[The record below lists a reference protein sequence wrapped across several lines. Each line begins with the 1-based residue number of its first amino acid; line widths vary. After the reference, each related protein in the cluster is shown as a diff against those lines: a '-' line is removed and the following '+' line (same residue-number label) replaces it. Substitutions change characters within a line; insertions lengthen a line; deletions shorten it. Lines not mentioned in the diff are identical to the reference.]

1 MAVDRSRTRVRVGLI
16 GLGRMGQIHA
26 ASLASRAPSAELVC
40 VVDADE
46 ARAVEVA
53 ARHGVAWS
61 TDPDHVLNDPTI
73 AAIAIA
79 TPTATHSDLVVRAAR
94 AGKDIFCEKPVSLD
108 RAATLVALDAVAAA
122 GVKLQIG
129 FHRRFDPDWVAV
141 HERIAAGELGTPYLF
156 RTSLRDMRAPPVE
169 YLAGSGGFFLDVTIH
184 DLDVARWLVGEVV
197 QISAH
202 GASVSDPAFA
212 AAGDMDTAVVVLHF
226 ENGAL
231 GVIDGSR
238 CAGYGY
244 ECSTELMG
252 SAATARIDNPRLCN
266 YEWRTPGWAAQEMP
280 RDFEQRYPTAY
291 ALELEAFATC
301 VRDDT
306 APRVTGLDGLAAFDL
321 ASAADLSW
329 RRGLPVTVRPVH
341 EADGVRYGVDVSPER

>member
-1 MAVDRSRTRVRVGLI
+1 MAVDSTRVRVGLI

-26 ASLASRAPSAELVC
+26 AALAWRCPSAELAC
-40 VVDADE
+40 VVDADG
-46 ARAVEVA
+46 ARAKEVA

-61 TDPDHVLNDPTI
+61 TDPEHVFDDPTI
-73 AAIAIA
+73 AAVAIA
-79 TPTATHSDLVVRAAR
+79 TPTATHADLVVRAAG
-94 AGKDIFCEKPVSLD
+94 AGKHVFCEKPVSLD
-108 RAATLVALDAVAAA
+108 RSATLAALAAVAEAE
-122 GVKLQIG
+122 VKLQIG
-129 FHRRFDPDWVAV
+129 FHRRFDPDWAAV
-141 HERIAAGELGTPYLF
+141 HDRIVAGELGAPYLF
-156 RTSLRDMRAPPVE
+156 RTSLRDMRAPRVE

-212 AAGDMDTAVVVLHF
+212 AAGDMDTSVVVLHF

-244 ECSTELMG
+244 ECSTEIMG
-252 SAATARIDNPRLCN
+252 SAATARIDNPRARN
-266 YEWRTPGWAAQEMP
+266 YEWRTPGWAAHELP

-291 ALELEAFATC
+291 SLELEAFAAC

-306 APRVTGLDGLAAFDL
+306 PPLVTGLDGLAAFDL
-321 ASAADLSW
+321 ATAADLSW
-329 RRGLPVTVRPVH
+329 RRGQPVTLLPVRDAV
-341 EADGVRYGVDVSPER
+341 GVRYEVDVTPGS

>member
-1 MAVDRSRTRVRVGLI
+1 MAVDRRRTRVGLI

-26 ASLASRAPSAELVC
+26 AALASRCPSAELVT
-40 VVDADE
+40 VVDADA
-46 ARAVEVA
+46 ARAAEVA
-53 ARHGVAWS
+53 ARHGVGWGA
-61 TDPDHVLNDPTI
+61 DPDQVFDDPSI
-73 AAIAIA
+73 EAVAVA
-79 TPTATHSDLVVRAAR
+79 TPTATHADLIGRAAR
-94 AGKDIFCEKPVSLD
+94 AGKHVFCEKPVSLD
-108 RAATLVALDAVAAA
+108 RPATLGALDAATAA

-141 HERIAAGELGTPYLF
+141 HERIVAGELGRPYLF
-156 RTSLRDMRAPPVE
+156 RTSLRDMRSPGVE
-169 YLAGSGGFFLDVTIH
+169 FLAGSGGFFVDVTIH

-202 GASVSDPAFA
+202 GGSVSDPAFA

-226 ENGAL
+226 ENGAI

-244 ECSTELMG
+244 ECSTEIMG
-252 SAATARIDNPRLCN
+252 SAATARIDNARARN
-266 YEWRTPGWAAQEMP
+266 YEWRTPGWASHELP

-291 ALELEAFATC
+291 AAELESFAAC

-306 APRVTGLDGLAAFDL
+306 APLVTGLDGLAAFDL
-321 ASAADLSW
+321 ATAAGLSW
-329 RRGLPVTVRPVH
+329 QRGLPVEVRPVRD
-341 EADGVRYGVDVSPER
+341 AAGVRYEIDVPEGS

>member
-1 MAVDRSRTRVRVGLI
+1 
-16 GLGRMGQIHA
+16 MGQIHA
-26 ASLASRAPSAELVC
+26 AALASRCPSAELAC
-40 VVDADE
+40 IVDADE
-46 ARAVEVA
+46 ARAAEVA
-53 ARHGVAWS
+53 AQHGVAWS
-61 TDPDHVLNDPTI
+61 TDLDHIFDDPTI
-73 AAIAIA
+73 SAVAIA
-79 TPTATHSDLVVRAAR
+79 TPTGTHADLVVRAAR

-108 RAATLVALDAVAAA
+108 RLATLGALDAAADA

-141 HERIAAGELGTPYLF
+141 HDRIVAGELGKPYLF
-156 RTSLRDMRAPPVE
+156 RTSLRDMRAPRVE

-197 QISAH
+197 QVSAH

-212 AAGDMDTAVVVLHF
+212 VAGDMDTAVVVLHF
-226 ENGAL
+226 ENGAI

-244 ECSTELMG
+244 ECSTEIMG
-252 SAATARIDNPRLCN
+252 SAATARIDNPRARN
-266 YEWRTPGWAAQEMP
+266 YEWRTPGWAAHELP

-301 VRDDT
+301 VRDNT
-306 APRVTGLDGLAAFDL
+306 PPRVTGLDGLAAFDL
-321 ASAADLSW
+321 ATAADLSW
-329 RRGLPVTVRPVH
+329 RRGVPVTLRPVRD
-341 EADGVRYGVDVSPER
+341 ADAVRYEVDVGK